1 MSKEKNLRRMNRLK
15 KSFGSCD
22 VQFPLKVNEENYF
35 VLGDNRED
43 SVDSRNE
50 ALGLV
55 KGEDVLGKVFLTV
68 WPIGEIK
75 SY

>member
-1 MSKEKNLRRMNRLK
+1 M
-15 KSFGSCD
+15 GY
-22 VQFPLKVNEENYF
+22 NEENYF

-75 SY
+75 SYQGNTDLIKKYNSN